1 MKKLVSLFL
10 LVFVSCA
17 FLTQKAFAN
26 KAWTLEK
33 VPNTRLQ
40 SDYIHVSDPDGY
52 LSDSVEMRINTALSA
67 IRDSVD
73 VFLVTLNSIGYEDP
87 KDFASKLLNKWGV
100 GEKGKDNGLMLLF
113 VEDQH
118 AFEFETGYGIEPIL
132 TDVKCYDIFQHT
144 IKPYFIE
151 GDYEDGM
158 IAGVLDIVDVFG
170 GTVPDGL
177 ITVLPDEEVYTTAIE
192 ERDKVTKSAFYNI
205 VLVFLC
211 VLFPIFAFLR
221 WLLSIKKDK
230 KLKNIEIKDTYKT
243 EELNGVTYIS
253 MLANNWSGS
262 AWQGKSFMRALTFGF
277 SGFVWLVICSAVC
290 ASLLEGEKE
299 LYINNWAAASTL
311 IAYLSWGCWRHNHRT
326 LMLADKLAKESIMP
340 KKIYELAKN
349 CRRTKLVNFMAPWM
363 GYFYKK
369 DYDKRIANSPE
380 LRCPTCHYDTAFDAD
395 AHLNE
400 KQAFEDTNDI
410 RKYVS
415 LRCPEGHSFCKVE
428 KGKNF
433 SKYKDCDK
441 CGAHALKL
449 TDTRV
454 IDKATYNKTG
464 LDEKT
469 YVCQFCGDETKKQV
483 VTPKRE
489 RPTTS
494 GGGYAGSSS
503 HSYGSSSHSSGGSFG
518 GGRSGGGGYS
528 GRW

>member
-1 MKKLVSLFL
+1 MKRFIITFLFSLALFSL
-10 LVFVSCA
+10 NA
-17 FLTQKAFAN
+17 QKS
-26 KAWTLEK
+26 WTLDK

-40 SDYIHVSDPDGY
+40 SNYIHVSDPDGY

-100 GEKGKDNGLMLLF
+100 GEKGKDNGLMLIF

-118 AFEFETGYGIEPIL
+118 AFEFETGYGIEPVL
-132 TDVKCYDIFQHT
+132 TDVKCFDIFQHT
-144 IKPYFIE
+144 IKPYFVN
-151 GDYEDGM
+151 GDYQGGM
-158 IAGVLDIVDVFG
+158 YAGVLDIVGVFG
-170 GTVPDGL
+170 GSMPDEL
-177 ITVLPDEEVYTTAIE
+177 ITVLPDEEIYKTAIE
-192 ERDKVTKSAFYNI
+192 ERDKVTESAFYNL

-211 VLFPIFAFLR
+211 VLFPIIAFFR

-230 KLKNIEIKDTYKT
+230 KLKNTEIKDSYKT
-243 EELNGVTYIS
+243 EEIDGVTYIS
-253 MLANNWSGS
+253 EITNNWSGS

-290 ASLLEGEKE
+290 ASLMEGEKE
-299 LYINNWAAASTL
+299 LYINNWVAASTL
-311 IAYLSWGCWRHNHRT
+311 IVYLSWGCWRHNHRT
-326 LMLADKLAKESIMP
+326 LMMADKLAKTSITP

-349 CRRTKLVNFMAPWM
+349 YRRTKLVNFIAPWM

-369 DYDKRIANSPE
+369 DYDRRIANSPE
-380 LRCPTCHYDTAFDAD
+380 LRCPTCLGNTDFDAD

-400 KQAFEDTNDI
+400 RQTFENTNDI

-415 LRCPEGHSFCKVE
+415 LRCPEAHAFCKVE
-428 KGKNF
+428 KGMNF
-433 SKYKDCDK
+433 SKYVDCEK

-449 TDTRV
+449 TDTKV
-454 IDKATYNKTG
+454 IENATYNKTG

-469 YVCQFCGDETKKQV
+469 YVCQFCGDETKRQV

-489 RPTTS
+489 RPATS
-494 GGGYAGSSS
+494 GGGYAGGSS
-503 HSYGSSSHSSGGSFG
+503 HSFSSSSHSSGGSFG